1 MQNKVYVDWIRNLLI
16 SKKEL
21 SKLNNDELWLII
33 EELVGVIECMKKQ
46 IDNQN
51 LNW

>member
-1 MQNKVYVDWIRNLLI
+1 MQNGVYVDWVRNLLI

-33 EELVGVIECMKKQ
+33 EELVDIIEYMKKD
-46 IDNQN
+46 IDNKN

>member
-1 MQNKVYVDWIRNLLI
+1 MQNRVYVDWVRNLLI

-33 EELVGVIECMKKQ
+33 EELVDIIEYMKKD
-46 IDNQN
+46 IDNKN